1 MLSESSYH
9 WAMYA
14 YTGSALVALVYLG
27 WWLRRSWRPT
37 WIALAVLVG
46 AALFLTPAYPGEGVT
61 TLAPALIVAVFG
73 VMTGGLESAQHALRP
88 LAFMVG
94 LAITLSGLL
103 WLLLFR
109 RSGNQSQSSKVPGKQ
124 ETQQ

>member
-14 YTGSALVALVYLG
+14 YTGSALAALVYLG
-27 WWLRRSWRPT
+27 WWLRRSWRPA

-46 AALFLTPAYPGEGVT
+46 AALFLTPAYPDQGVT

-94 LAITLSGLL
+94 LAIALSGLL

-109 RSGNQSQSSKVPGKQ
+109 RSGNQSQSSKAPANQ
-124 ETQQ
+124 ESQQ